1 MRHDRRP
8 PTDQLRTAID
18 FLPPDT
24 RVAMLE
30 GVRSQDIIAGA
41 YADRRGGVCPMLA
54 AHRCGGRTSFISFA
68 RAWDSFTQAKRA
80 RRADKRELHILTA
93 YLEASIIASEDATQ
107 ELGDAIAEHHE
118 LVARRPAPVRPA
130 PAPAPARVRR
140 DPARVRP
147 GDPDRSG
154 ELAHRAGWAWMRPVR
169 RWDEYERAVARLE
182 DEAQRVDEDAREAEL
197 V

>member
-18 FLPPDT
+18 CLPPDT
-24 RVAMLE
+24 RLAMLE

-80 RRADKRELHILTA
+80 RRADARELHILTA
-93 YLEASIIASEDATQ
+93 HLEASIIACEDVTQ

-118 LVARRPAPVRPA
+118 LVARRPAPA

-154 ELAHRAGWAWMRPVR
+154 ELAHRTGWAWMRPVR